1 MITKTLTRKAF
12 KEISTAAHRAAYAAA
27 AMFLEKHDF
36 QQGRVSGTDGLFI
49 KHGYMEDAND
59 EMTPIMKLVVGAR
72 LRNKHTLPQ
81 VGTLS
86 INRLVRQSFAG
97 SQAWIADD
105 VQVSVKRFIEPITQF
120 LAQYEEHL
128 DVFAGIYENKFTNTN
143 VLGIFIMLKNME
155 DEDKRLSWEITI
167 DNADLAD
174 VSNVK
179 HLFLDAA

>member
-1 MITKTLTRKAF
+1 
-12 KEISTAAHRAAYAAA
+12 
-27 AMFLEKHDF
+27 MFLEKHDF
-36 QQGRVSGTDGLFI
+36 KQGRIVGTEGLFI
-49 KHGYMEDAND
+49 KHGYKEDGED
-59 EMTPIMKLVVGAR
+59 DMVPLMQLVVGAR
-72 LRNKHTLPQ
+72 LRNKHVLPQ

-86 INRLVRQSFAG
+86 ISRLIRQSFAG
-97 SQAWIADD
+97 SQAWVAND

-120 LAQYEEHL
+120 LTQYEEHV

-143 VLGIFIMLKNME
+143 VLGIFIMLKDME

-179 HLFLDAA
+179 HLFLNAA